1 MDGAGCNCL
10 EVGLGDAL
18 ALLACRA
25 LPQHGWVRG
34 EAPRVCRESGA
45 AVPELA
51 RRVAGRE
58 FISQLSRQLKA
69 IASDVPMIC

>member
-1 MDGAGCNCL
+1 MPWLSLPAEHSPSMGGC
-10 EVGLGDAL
+10 EV
-18 ALLACRA
+18 R
-25 LPQHGWVRG
+25 P
-34 EAPRVCRESGA
+34 PRVCRESGA
-45 AVPELA
+45 AVPEVA